1 MNNKLFIMNT
11 TIIINDGIYSMKT
24 ISLDEAKEIISENPD
39 FISAIGH
46 DSTAQIISS
55 VLGTEVP
62 MNRINASFDIPGERA
77 LCFKLNSRPK
87 EGAIL
92 SYEDLVEIGFSWK
105 LLTRIE

>member
-1 MNNKLFIMNT
+1 MSKLFIMNT

-24 ISLDEAKEIISENPD
+24 ISLEEAKKLISENPD

-46 DSTAQIISS
+46 DSTANIISS

-62 MNRINASFDIPGERA
+62 MNRINASFDTPGERA

-87 EGAIL
+87 EGSIL
-92 SYEDLVEIGFSWK
+92 SLEDLQEIGFSWK
-105 LLTRIE
+105 LLERIE

>member
-1 MNNKLFIMNT
+1 MSKLFIMNT
-11 TIIINDGIYSMKT
+11 TIIINDGKYEMKT
-24 ISLDEAKEIISENPD
+24 ISLEEAKKLISENPE

-46 DSTAQIISS
+46 DSTASIISS

-62 MNRINASFDIPGERA
+62 MNRVNASFDNIGDKA
-77 LCFKLNSRPK
+77 VCFKLNSRPK

-92 SYEDLVEIGFSWK
+92 SFEDLVEIGFSWK

>member
-1 MNNKLFIMNT
+1 MAKLYIFNT
-11 TIIINDGIYSMKT
+11 TIIVNDGTYKMST
-24 ISLDEAKEIISENPD
+24 VSLDEAKEILASNPN

-62 MNRINASFDIPGERA
+62 MNRVNASFEEVGDKA

-92 SYEDLVEIGFSWK
+92 SFEDLVEIGFSWK
-105 LLTRIE
+105 LLERVE

>member
-1 MNNKLFIMNT
+1 MNKLFIMNT
-11 TIIINDGIYSMKT
+11 TIIINDGKYEMKT
-24 ISLDEAKEIISENPD
+24 ISLEEAKKLISENPE

-46 DSTAQIISS
+46 DSTASIISS

-62 MNRINASFDIPGERA
+62 MNRINASFDTPGEKA

-92 SYEDLVEIGFSWK
+92 SFEDLVEIGFSWK
-105 LLTRIE
+105 LLERIE

>member
-1 MNNKLFIMNT
+1 MNKLFIMNT
-11 TIIINDGIYSMKT
+11 TIIINDGKYEMKT
-24 ISLDEAKEIISENPD
+24 ISLEEAKKLISENPE

-46 DSTAQIISS
+46 DSTASIISS

-62 MNRINASFDIPGERA
+62 MNRINASFDTPGERA